1 MTLLRIRGIEK
12 RFGGLPAVDRVDLD
26 VAAGQVVAV
35 IGPNGAGKSTLLQ
48 LVAGLVPPT
57 AVEELSFDGTD
68 LRGMPAHTVRHAGI
82 ATVLQTP
89 RAFAS
94 MTVVDNVAMGRLF
107 GSGTGGV
114 GAPAAQLAAGDTL
127 ALVGLDHRSAAR
139 VGQLTPHERRL
150 LDLAR
155 ALCGRPRLLLLD
167 EVMAGLHPGELT
179 AFVELIRE
187 VRAELDLTIVWV
199 EHVMAAVRALADHAV
214 VLHLGRRLADGTPDE
229 VLRDRRVIEAYLG
242 TRGQQAC

>member
-12 RFGGLPAVDRVDLD
+12 RFGGLPAVDGVDLD

-35 IGPNGAGKSTLLQ
+35 IGPNGAGKTTLLQ
-48 LVAGLVPPT
+48 LIAGLQPPT
-57 AVEELSFDGTD
+57 SVEELSFDGTD
-68 LRGMPAHTVRHAGI
+68 LRGAQPHTVRHAGI

-107 GSGTGGV
+107 GSGAGV
-114 GAPAAQLAAGDTL
+114 VAASAARDAATDAL
-127 ALVGLDHRSAAR
+127 TLVGLDHRSTAP
-139 VGQLTPHERRL
+139 VGQLGPHERRL

-179 AFVELIRE
+179 AFVDLLRDVRVELG
-187 VRAELDLTIVWV
+187 LTIVWV
-199 EHVMAAVRALADHAV
+199 EHVMAAVRALADHVV
-214 VLHLGRRLADGTPDE
+214 VLHLGRRLADGPPDA

-242 TRGQQAC
+242 ARGQQAC